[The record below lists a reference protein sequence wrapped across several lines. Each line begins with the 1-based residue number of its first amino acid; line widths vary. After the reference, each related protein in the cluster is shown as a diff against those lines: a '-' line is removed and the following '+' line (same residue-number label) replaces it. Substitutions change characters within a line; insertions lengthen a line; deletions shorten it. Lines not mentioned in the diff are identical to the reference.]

1 MIYIGN
7 INNWQTAI
15 TSSWSE
21 VWVSFLG
28 ILPKIIGAIFI
39 FALGVLIAFW
49 VKRLVIEMLRL
60 IKLDKLS
67 ESSGLNKY
75 LKKAEITL
83 SVTELLGAMSEWL
96 IIIVFFLSVLDI
108 LGLTVVSQVLAQ
120 MLGYV
125 PNIFAAILIFAAG
138 YLIANLLGTLMR
150 GALASV
156 DHEIAKPAGKVTRW
170 LILVIAF
177 FAAVEQLKIAR
188 SLINTFFQGLT
199 YTVVLVIGLSVGL
212 GAKDLVSRIL
222 TDWYEKIKK

>member
-1 MIYIGN
+1 VIYIGN